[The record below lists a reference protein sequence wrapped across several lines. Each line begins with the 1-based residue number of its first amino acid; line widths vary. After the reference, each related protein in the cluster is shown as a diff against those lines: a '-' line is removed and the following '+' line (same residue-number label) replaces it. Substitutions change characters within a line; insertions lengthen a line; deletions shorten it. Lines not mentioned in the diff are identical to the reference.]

1 MNLRARQERFTRLDW
16 SQQIGNLFI
25 LIFLLTL
32 MACSR
37 STVVVPE
44 VTPAEEA
51 SPTLPLENASAEF
64 AIYRVT
70 EKVSAEDMIESDV
83 VDLRLDDT
91 PFIAADEIM
100 AYTWETHELILTGAA
115 YRRLSKLEGLALQDP
130 GLPFVACVG
139 DEPIYGGMLWTSLS
153 SASFGGILIDLYPAA
168 QECPLSIQA
177 GYPSPDWFT
186 GEDLRADP
194 RIHEALEAAGKLQ

>member
-1 MNLRARQERFTRLDW
+1 MKYW
-16 SQQIGNLFI
+16 SLFI

-70 EKVSAEDMIESDV
+70 EKVSAEDMIEANVSD
-83 VDLRLDDT
+83 LALDDA
-91 PFIAADEIM
+91 PFIAADEII
-100 AYTWETHELILTGAA
+100 AYVWETHELTLTGSA
-115 YRRLSKLEGLALQDP
+115 YRRLSKLEGFALQSP

-139 DEPIYGGMLWTSLS
+139 NEPIYGGVLWTSLS
-153 SASFGGILIDLYPAA
+153 SVSFGGISIDLYPAA
-168 QECPLSIQA
+168 QEHPLPIQA

-194 RIHEALEAAGKLQ
+194 RIRQALEAAGKLQ

>member
-16 SQQIGNLFI
+16 LQQIGNLLI
-25 LIFLLTL
+25 LVFLFMFT
-32 MACSR
+32 ACGR
-37 STVVVPE
+37 VTTVVPE
-44 VTPAEEA
+44 VTPAQEA
-51 SPTLPLENASAEF
+51 SPTPTLENASAEF

-70 EKVSAEDMIESDV
+70 ENVSAERMLEADV
-83 VDLRLDDT
+83 ADLALDDT
-91 PFIAADEIM
+91 PFIAPDEIL
-100 AYTWETHELILTGAA
+100 AYTWETHEFTLTGSA
-115 YRRLSKLEGLALQDP
+115 YRRLSKLEGFALQAP

-153 SASFGGILIDLYPAA
+153 SVSFGGLFIDLYPAA
-168 QECPLSIQA
+168 QERTLSIQA

-194 RIHEALEAAGKLQ
+194 RIRQALEAAGKLK